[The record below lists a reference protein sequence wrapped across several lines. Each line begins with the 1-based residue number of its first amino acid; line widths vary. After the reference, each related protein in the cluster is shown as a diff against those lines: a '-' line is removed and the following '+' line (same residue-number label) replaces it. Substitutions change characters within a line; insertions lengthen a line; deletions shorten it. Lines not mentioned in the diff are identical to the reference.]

1 MRKVIVAAVGRNG
14 VIGVAGGLPWRLPED
29 LARFKEITMGH
40 ALVMGRATYESI
52 GRPLPGR
59 SNIVLTRSPDWS
71 GDGVDVVSS
80 LQEAVDLAADR
91 GQDVF
96 FSGGAEVYRMAL
108 DISDRLELTEVDA
121 EPDGDTFFPPVDW
134 SKWREVSRQ
143 DRAGFAWVGYE
154 RV

>member
-134 SKWREVSRQ
+134 SKWREISRQ
-143 DRAGFAWVGYE
+143 DRTGFAWVGYE